1 MKLSLQ
7 LNLAQLRW
15 SFWLSQAFQQL
26 LCLSILI
33 TLIICT
39 CHGKSAL
46 LLSKLAEVV
55 MPLICVWHVPFRSW
69 LGHWLKSLVKTR
81 NFCIL
86 HGFFHIQTDKYF
98 SWQQQMMIKLCFWN
112 LMFKLKQS
120 REFCCTHF
128 IHSLTLHIMY
138 NVHQK
143 DLKFLFRIFSSFCS
157 IGKYCYLHSRNN
169 CTCVYFKCHFCTT

>member
-7 LNLAQLRW
+7 LTLAQLRW
-15 SFWLSQAFQQL
+15 NCWLSQAFQQL

-46 LLSKLAEVV
+46 LRSKLAEVV
-55 MPLICVWHVPFRSW
+55 MLLICVWHVPFRSW
-69 LGHWLKSLVKTR
+69 LGLWLKSLVKTR
-81 NFCIL
+81 NFCTFR
-86 HGFFHIQTDKYF
+86 GSFHIQTDKYF
-98 SWQQQMMIKLCFWN
+98 SWQQMMIKLYFWN

-143 DLKFLFRIFSSFCS
+143 DLKFMFRIFYSFCS
-157 IGKYCYLHSRNN
+157 IEKYCYLHSSNN
-169 CTCVYFKCHFCTT
+169 CMYVYFKCHFCTT